1 MNELLLLLGMFLV
14 TFGVRYPVLAIVSRI
29 QLPEIINQGLKYIP
43 PAVLMAII
51 TPAIFN
57 PEGKGFVLS
66 LSNAPLFAGL
76 IATLVAWRTKNV
88 LLTIIIGMA
97 AFWLWRWLLFS

>member
-51 TPAIFN
+51 TPAVLN
-57 PEGKGFVLS
+57 PEGKGVVLS

-88 LLTIIIGMA
+88 FLTIVIGMA

>member
-1 MNELLLLLGMFLV
+1 MNEFLLLLGMFLV

-51 TPAIFN
+51 TPAVLN
-57 PEGKGFVLS
+57 PEGKGAGLS

-97 AFWLWRWLLFS
+97 AFWLWRWLLLS